1 MADDLDAIVRHHG
14 LAGNR
19 QLAIAAALHSQ
30 IDDDRA
36 RAHGMDH
43 VGGDEPGG
51 GTPWDQRRGDD
62 DVLLGDMGGG
72 ESRLLG
78 LILLGHFLG
87 VAARRLG
94 LGEFLVLDGQKLR
107 AKRLDLFLGG
117 GTHVGR
123 RHDGAEAP
131 CGGDGLQARDAHA
144 HDEDLGR
151 RHGARRRHHH
161 RQRPA
166 IFPGAIDDGP
176 IARQIGLRRQHV
188 HDLRA
193 SDARHEFHGEGGKAR
208 LSQLGQRLV
217 LPVGVHDGDDGGAG
231 RRARQISGGGPAHGE
246 HHLRASDRLGE
257 AVGDLR
263 ASGFE
268 IRVGDAGGGARP
280 GLHHDLCAEDGELLD
295 RFRRHRDAGLDGKV
309 FSRNSYAH
317 ANAPM
322 KPDNSGSNRQSPA
335 RKGRR
340 SPPEGAA
347 GRPLYAS
354 EKGDGHEDDDGDDA
368 DGAPLR
374 QGNEQLISTLVLGVV
389 HVRMAGSGGLMISH
403 DPLGK
408 VR

>member
-1 MADDLDAIVRHHG
+1 MADDLHAIVRHHG

-19 QLAIAAALHSQ
+19 QLAIAAALHRQ

-51 GTPWDQRRGDD
+51 GTPGDQRRGDD

-72 ESRLLG
+72 EGRLLG
-78 LILLGHFLG
+78 LIVLRHFLG

-107 AKRLDLFLGG
+107 AEGLDLFLGG
-117 GTHVGR
+117 GAHVGR
-123 RHDGAEAP
+123 GDDGAKAAR
-131 CGGDGLQARDAHA
+131 GGDGLKARDAHA

-166 IFPGAIDDGP
+166 IFTRAIDDGA
-176 IARQIGLRRQHV
+176 IARQIGLGRQHV

-193 SDARHEFHGEGGKAR
+193 GDARHEFHGEGGEAR
-208 LSQLGQRLV
+208 LGELGQRLV
-217 LPVGVHDGDDGGAG
+217 LPIGVHDGDDGRAG
-231 RRARQISGGGPAHGE
+231 GRALKVRRSGPAHGE
-246 HHLRASDRLGE
+246 HHLRASDSLGQ

-268 IRVGDAGGGARP
+268 IRVGNAGGGARP
-280 GLHHDLCAEDGELLD
+280 GLHHDLGAEGGELLD

-309 FSRNSYAH
+309 FSRNGDAH
-317 ANAPM
+317 TKAPM
-322 KPDNSGSNRQSPA
+322 KPDSPGPNRKSPA
-335 RKGRR
+335 KTGRR
-340 SPPEGAA
+340 S
-347 GRPLYAS
+347 
-354 EKGDGHEDDDGDDA
+354 
-368 DGAPLR
+368 AP
-374 QGNEQLISTLVLGVV
+374 
-389 HVRMAGSGGLMISH
+389 
-403 DPLGK
+403 
-408 VR
+408 